1 MISGLFSPRILGTMA
16 PGLPGASCFDRVMKW
31 YNRANL
37 YRPGSNGGRH
47 MHQDTPLIQE
57 YISQA
62 ITTEYKLVNS
72 RLNHMIDIP
81 SQEITIQIDE
91 DDVETS
97 AFGIMYS
104 ISLLSFLQG
113 RPAGVSVV
121 DYQEQD
127 VWSTEDF
134 HRHLSFRL
142 GKLRFDADYV
152 RGRLIK
158 TVVEI
163 SKDGTLLIKTRN
175 RADLA
180 TQWLEYLLGKRSML
194 DFISGKALGTV
205 Q

>member
-1 MISGLFSPRILGTMA
+1 
-16 PGLPGASCFDRVMKW
+16 
-31 YNRANL
+31 
-37 YRPGSNGGRH
+37 

-127 VWSTEDF
+127 VWSAEDF

>member
-1 MISGLFSPRILGTMA
+1 
-16 PGLPGASCFDRVMKW
+16 
-31 YNRANL
+31 
-37 YRPGSNGGRH
+37 

-62 ITTEYKLVNS
+62 ITTEYKLVDS
-72 RLNHMIDIP
+72 RLNQMIDIP

-113 RPAGVSVV
+113 LPAGASVIE
-121 DYQEQD
+121 YQEQD
-127 VWSTEDF
+127 VWSLEDF
-134 HRHLSFRL
+134 HRHLSFEH

-158 TVVEI
+158 TVVDI
-163 SKDGTLLIKTRN
+163 SRDGTILITTRN

-180 TQWLEYLLGKRSML
+180 SQWVEYLMGKRSLL
-194 DFISGKALGTV
+194 DFISSKALGTV

>member
-1 MISGLFSPRILGTMA
+1 
-16 PGLPGASCFDRVMKW
+16 
-31 YNRANL
+31 
-37 YRPGSNGGRH
+37 
-47 MHQDTPLIQE
+47 MHQDKPLIQE

-62 ITTEYKLVNS
+62 ITTEYKLVDS
-72 RLNHMIDIP
+72 CLNQIADVP
-81 SQEITIQIDE
+81 SQEIKVHIDE
-91 DDVETS
+91 DEVEIS
-97 AFGIMYS
+97 AFGIMYC

-113 RPAGVSVV
+113 RPAGISGI
-121 DYQEQD
+121 DYQVQD
-127 VWSTEDF
+127 IWSVEDF
-134 HRHLSFRL
+134 HCHLSFIH

-163 SKDGTLLIKTRN
+163 SKDGTILIETRN

-180 TQWLEYLLGKRSML
+180 SQWVEYLLGKRSML

>member
-1 MISGLFSPRILGTMA
+1 
-16 PGLPGASCFDRVMKW
+16 
-31 YNRANL
+31 
-37 YRPGSNGGRH
+37 
-47 MHQDTPLIQE
+47 MHQDKHLIQE

-62 ITTEYKLVNS
+62 ITAEYKLLSSSVND
-72 RLNHMIDIP
+72 IDDIP
-81 SQEITIQIDE
+81 TQDIKIQIDE
-91 DDVETS
+91 DEVETS

-113 RPAGVSVV
+113 RPAGVSVI

-127 VWSTEDF
+127 VWSLEDF
-134 HRHLSFRL
+134 FRHLSFRH
-142 GKLRFDADYV
+142 GKLLFDADYV

-163 SKDGTLLIKTRN
+163 SKEGTILIKTRN

-180 TQWLEYLLGKRSML
+180 SQWVEYLLGKRSML

>member
-1 MISGLFSPRILGTMA
+1 MSI
-16 PGLPGASCFDRVMKW
+16 
-31 YNRANL
+31 N
-37 YRPGSNGGRH
+37 
-47 MHQDTPLIQE
+47 
-57 YISQA
+57 QA
-62 ITTEYKLVNS
+62 ITTEYKLIDS
-72 RLNHMIDIP
+72 RLNHIADIP

-91 DDVETS
+91 DEVETS

-113 RPAGVSVV
+113 HPAGVSVV

-127 VWSTEDF
+127 VWTVEDF
-134 HRHLSFRL
+134 HRHLAFKH
-142 GKLRFDADYV
+142 GKLKFDADYV

-158 TVVEI
+158 TVIEI
-163 SKDGTLLIKTRN
+163 SKDGTILIKTRN